1 MAVKCPYC
9 RSNNSHDAT
18 FCAKCGLP
26 LSTPDAAGAK
36 SPGPEK
42 PELSETK
49 TILNPEKGFS
59 TKSPFAGRYE
69 ILEILGKGG
78 MGIVY
83 KAQDTKLK
91 RSVALKFLPAELTID
106 PEAQER
112 FMQEAQAAAG
122 LSHPNICTV
131 HEVDEAEGKSFISM
145 EFIDGQSLKEKMS
158 EGPLKA
164 EEALGIVLQIAEGLS
179 EAHQKG
185 IIHRDIK
192 SANIMVSEKGQV
204 KIMDFG
210 LAKLTGGVDLTQTTR
225 IMGTV
230 SYMSP
235 EQARGEVV
243 DKRTDIWSLGVLLYE
258 MLAGRLPFRGD
269 NFQAVFYSILNEEPE
284 PLGKLHSDL
293 EGGFENII
301 FKALQKNPA
310 QRYQYLSEFLEDLR
324 AIKQRKDIEVQPRLR
339 KKRQLRPIF
348 ILASVVALFIVAFFA
363 IRSYFQPQPSSPVQR
378 RSVAVMYFEN
388 LSEDPSINWMQKGVV
403 ELLNAG
409 LSRSQEVQVL
419 DSQRLFDILRD
430 MGKQEAR
437 TIDQKSASE
446 VAKRADVKTM
456 VLGNIIKVGSRI
468 RIQSRIVDAASGE
481 ILHAAQA
488 DGDSDEDIFSIVA
501 SLTDEIQK
509 YFQVR
514 TEGERIDEIWLKDIM
529 TNSVEAYRLF
539 IEGREYLFR
548 SDWEKAG
555 KLYEKA
561 VKIDPDFAVCYVDL
575 AAVNWNLEDYPAMND
590 AYRNALRLRD
600 KVSSKERLW
609 IDIFGATTSGENEK
623 AIPLLLEFLK
633 YDPGNKLSRYL
644 LGRSYFF
651 SGQTEKAVGVWKDLA
666 DGRWNWI
673 WVYYYLGDA
682 YIQMDRFSDAVE
694 VYRIGL
700 EVSPGSSFM
709 YAKLSIAFHH
719 RGETASSDLY
729 HERFLE
735 ETKKHMENAV
745 EICLQAGSEYLNNQM
760 YEKAIAS
767 FIIGLSAFP
776 QDGRLHMGLGRSYFG
791 AGDYQKARDEFLKVL
806 EIDADQ
812 KRAYFRLGRAYEEL
826 GQKEEAIRSYA
837 KYIGLQKQGE
847 WVEDARLRLNR
858 IQGIE

>member
-1 MAVKCPYC
+1 
-9 RSNNSHDAT
+9 
-18 FCAKCGLP
+18 
-26 LSTPDAAGAK
+26 
-36 SPGPEK
+36 
-42 PELSETK
+42 
-49 TILNPEKGFS
+49 
-59 TKSPFAGRYE
+59 
-69 ILEILGKGG
+69 
-78 MGIVY
+78 
-83 KAQDTKLK
+83 
-91 RSVALKFLPAELTID
+91 
-106 PEAQER
+106 
-112 FMQEAQAAAG
+112 
-122 LSHPNICTV
+122 
-131 HEVDEAEGKSFISM
+131 
-145 EFIDGQSLKEKMS
+145 
-158 EGPLKA
+158 
-164 EEALGIVLQIAEGLS
+164 
-179 EAHQKG
+179 
-185 IIHRDIK
+185 
-192 SANIMVSEKGQV
+192 
-204 KIMDFG
+204 
-210 LAKLTGGVDLTQTTR
+210 
-225 IMGTV
+225 
-230 SYMSP
+230 
-235 EQARGEVV
+235 
-243 DKRTDIWSLGVLLYE
+243 
-258 MLAGRLPFRGD
+258 
-269 NFQAVFYSILNEEPE
+269 
-284 PLGKLHSDL
+284 
-293 EGGFENII
+293 
-301 FKALQKNPA
+301 
-310 QRYQYLSEFLEDLR
+310 
-324 AIKQRKDIEVQPRLR
+324 
-339 KKRQLRPIF
+339 
-348 ILASVVALFIVAFFA
+348 
-363 IRSYFQPQPSSPVQR
+363 
-378 RSVAVMYFEN
+378 
-388 LSEDPSINWMQKGVV
+388 
-403 ELLNAG
+403 
-409 LSRSQEVQVL
+409 
-419 DSQRLFDILRD
+419 
-430 MGKQEAR
+430 
-437 TIDQKSASE
+437 
-446 VAKRADVKTM
+446 
-456 VLGNIIKVGSRI
+456 
-468 RIQSRIVDAASGE
+468 
-481 ILHAAQA
+481 
-488 DGDSDEDIFSIVA
+488 
-501 SLTDEIQK
+501 
-509 YFQVR
+509 
-514 TEGERIDEIWLKDIM
+514 
-529 TNSVEAYRLF
+529 
-539 IEGREYLFR
+539 
-548 SDWEKAG
+548 
-555 KLYEKA
+555 